1 MPQARSSG
9 SKPGSTSG
17 RTRAKRSSASK
28 STGAKRSSASKSTG
42 ATRSSASKSTSAK
55 RTTRKTASASRGTS
69 RTRAPRAS
77 PSSSSGS
84 AGARSNGAA
93 DPRLEAVAQR
103 VRKLNERIIEDSRTA
118 GEATLT
124 AYEKALK
131 AIATSLERGP
141 GKSDVEWISSL
152 ATTQAKWI
160 RDVTTA
166 WTSAARGVLK

>member
-9 SKPGSTSG
+9 SSSGSSSG
-17 RTRAKRSSASK
+17 RTQTKRSSAKK
-28 STGAKRSSASKSTG
+28 STGAKRTTA
-42 ATRSSASKSTSAK
+42 RKSTSAK
-55 RTTRKTASASRGTS
+55 SSAGRS
-69 RTRAPRAS
+69 
-77 PSSSSGS
+77 S
-84 AGARSNGAA
+84 AGARSNGAAAA

-103 VRKLNERIIEDSRTA
+103 VRKLNERIIDESKSA

-131 AIATSLERGP
+131 AIASSLERGP
-141 GKSDVEWISSL
+141 GKSDVEWISAL

-166 WTSAARGVLK
+166 WTSAARGMLK

>member
-9 SKPGSTSG
+9 SGSSSG
-17 RTRAKRSSASK
+17 GSSSARKSSGRSSAS
-28 STGAKRSSASKSTG
+28 RSAGT
-42 ATRSSASKSTSAK
+42 AK
-55 RTTRKTASASRGTS
+55 RTTKRSSSAGTAGASRA
-69 RTRAPRAS
+69 RK
-77 PSSSSGS
+77 SSSGAGRAS
-84 AGARSNGAA
+84 NAGAAQSATAA
-93 DPRLEAVAQR
+93 DPRLDAVAQR
-103 VRKLNERIIEDSRTA
+103 VRKLNEKIIEESKSA

-141 GKSDVEWISSL
+141 GKSDVEWISAL

-166 WTSAARGVLK
+166 WTSAAHKMLK

>member
-9 SKPGSTSG
+9 SSSGSTPRRSQ
-17 RTRAKRSSASK
+17 TKRSSASK
-28 STGAKRSSASKSTG
+28 STGAKRTTRKSASKS
-42 ATRSSASKSTSAK
+42 ASKSSGSSA
-55 RTTRKTASASRGTS
+55 RTRASRTTASASS
-69 RTRAPRAS
+69 
-77 PSSSSGS
+77 S
-84 AGARSNGAA
+84 AGARSNGGAAA

-103 VRKLNERIIEDSRTA
+103 VRKLNERIIEESKSA

-141 GKSDVEWISSL
+141 GKSDVEWVSSL

-160 RDVTTA
+160 RDVTAA
-166 WTSAARGVLK
+166 WTSAARGMLK